1 VAELALGGTAALE
14 CQRCMQEM
22 EVRIDTSARVALI
35 PSDADANRV
44 PEDLEPMLA
53 PGGRTS
59 VREIV
64 EEELMLFLPIV
75 PLHGDSAAGSQTCA
89 ASSPGPEAAAGSPD
103 PTHRPFERLQEL
115 LKRK

>member
-1 VAELALGGTAALE
+1 V
-14 CQRCMQEM
+14 
-22 EVRIDTSARVALI
+22 RVALL
-35 PSDADANRV
+35 PSEADVARV

-53 PGGRTS
+53 PGGRIS
-59 VREIV
+59 VDELI

-75 PLHGDSAAGSQTCA
+75 PLHTDPAGSQTCA
-89 ASSPGPEAAAGSPD
+89 ASSPGSEAAAGGSPE